1 MIGHYIL
8 AAIALAAVFIM
19 FLVISKTLNN
29 MINLLIKMEYSLQ
42 RELDLKEEALEV
54 RRLMEEE
61 SKKEAE
67 LERLKKGK

>member
-8 AAIALAAVFIM
+8 AGITLSIVFIM

-61 SKKEAE
+61 SRKESE
-67 LERLKKGK
+67 LERLQKGK

>member
-1 MIGHYIL
+1 MVGHYIL
-8 AAIALAAVFIM
+8 AIGTLSVVFIM

-29 MINLLIKMEYSLQ
+29 MINLLIKMEYALQ
-42 RELDLKEEALEV
+42 RELDLKQEALEV

-61 SKKEAE
+61 SRKEME